1 MRKPAFLSLLLA
13 FSLSTQAQEFPRLT
27 KFALAESGFEAY
39 LPAYTDNLELSY
51 SEDNS
56 KVWSGDVTSGDLN
69 FGVILVEFAEPL
81 EEDAEMQVALL
92 ESYLDYLQS
101 QLDIAESAGYG
112 RGHTLEDYPGVSG
125 LLDFWMDSEGYN
137 WQIKGWVSQKYLAV
151 LLIGSFEEINVNG
164 ANMFLNG
171 IRFPE

>member
-1 MRKPAFLSLLLA
+1 MRKLTAFSLLLA
-13 FSLSTQAQEFPRLT
+13 LSLTAQAQEFPRLT

-39 LPAYTDNLELSY
+39 LPAYPDNLELSY
-51 SEDNS
+51 TEDNS
-56 KVWSGDVTSGDLN
+56 QMWTGEVLSGDLN
-69 FGVILVEFAEPL
+69 FGVIVAEFAEPL

-92 ESYLDYLQS
+92 ESYLDYLQT
-101 QLDIAESAGYG
+101 QLDITESAGYG

-125 LLDFWMDSEGYN
+125 VLDYWMDSEGYN

-151 LLIGSFEEINVNG
+151 LFIGSFEEINVNG